1 MNRLGAWVMG
11 LTLLAGAGVWS
22 VNRTESDWVLRRID
36 EPAELRF
43 TVAHPVTVAVVDTGI
58 LPQAA
63 LDGRRQS
70 GYDFAAG
77 SAHTPHLI
85 NPHGTAV
92 AGVVH
97 SVNPGAKI
105 LDVRLSDT
113 AGQTTL
119 RKAIDA
125 LRWAAGLEVAGVQSN
140 PFPARVINASF
151 TLKSVPHTGCAP
163 TMQSAVNEI
172 LAHGTVIVVAA
183 GNTNAPA
190 WQNTPGGCRGV
201 ITVAATDDQDHRAPY
216 SDWGAA
222 VALSAP
228 GGTVAEGVDV
238 WWGKHL
244 SERRGSS
251 YAAPLVA
258 GAASLLL
265 AQHPELNP
273 AEVRGILQR
282 SARPFAQGG
291 CDPQHR
297 AGCGAGVLD
306 VAAAL
311 RSTELPPVL
320 AGTY

>member
-1 MNRLGAWVMG
+1 MNRMGVCLMG
-11 LTLLAGAGVWS
+11 LALLAGVGAWS
-22 VNRTESDWVLRRID
+22 VNRAESNWALRQID
-36 EPAELRF
+36 APADLRF
-43 TVAHPVTVAVVDTGI
+43 AAAHPVTVAVVDTGI

-63 LDGRRQS
+63 LEGRRQS

-77 SAHTPHLI
+77 SARAPHLI

-97 SVNPGAKI
+97 SVDPGARL
-105 LDVRLSDT
+105 LDVRLSDLQ
-113 AGQTTL
+113 GHTTL
-119 RKAIDA
+119 EKAVDA
-125 LRWAAGLEVAGVQSN
+125 LRWAAGLKVAGVPLN
-140 PFPARVINASF
+140 RFPAQVINASF
-151 TLKSVPHTGCAP
+151 TLKTVPHTGCAP
-163 TMQSAVNEI
+163 AMQGAVNEI

-228 GGTVAEGVDV
+228 GGTQAEGVDV
-238 WWGKHL
+238 WWGQHL

-265 AQHPELNP
+265 AQHPALTP
-273 AEVRGILQR
+273 AEVRVILQR

-306 VAAAL
+306 VVAAL
-311 RSTELPPVL
+311 RSAESPL
-320 AGTY
+320 ALGTTH

>member
-1 MNRLGAWVMG
+1 MNRMG
-11 LTLLAGAGVWS
+11 MYLTGLALLAGAGAWS
-22 VNRTESDWVLRRID
+22 VNRAEAGWALRRID
-36 EPAELRF
+36 ARTNLRF
-43 TVAHPVTVAVVDTGI
+43 ASAHPATVAVVDTGI

-77 SAHTPHLI
+77 SARAPRLI
-85 NPHGTAV
+85 HPHGTAV

-97 SVNPGAKI
+97 SVDPGAQI

-113 AGQTTL
+113 AGHTTL
-119 RKAIDA
+119 GKAVDA
-125 LRWAAGLEVAGVQSN
+125 LRWAAGLEVAGVPLN
-140 PFPARVINASF
+140 HFPARVINASF
-151 TLKSVPHTGCAP
+151 TLKSVPYTGCAP
-163 TMQSAVNEI
+163 AMQSAVHEI

-228 GGTVAEGVDV
+228 GGTRAEGVDV

-265 AQHPELNP
+265 DQHPDLTP
-273 AEVRGILQR
+273 AEVKAILQR
-282 SARPFAQGG
+282 SARPFAANG

-297 AGCGAGVLD
+297 AGCGTGLLD

-311 RSTELPPVL
+311 HVAESPPVL
-320 AGTY
+320 AGTH

>member
-22 VNRTESDWVLRRID
+22 VNRTESDWVNRRID
-36 EPAELRF
+36 ASAGLRLAS
-43 TVAHPVTVAVVDTGI
+43 AHPITVAVVDTGI

-77 SAHTPHLI
+77 SALPPHLI

-92 AGVVH
+92 AGMVH
-97 SVNPGAKI
+97 SVDPAARI

-119 RKAIDA
+119 RKAVDA
-125 LRWAAGLEVAGVQSN
+125 LRWAAGLEVAGVPLN

-151 TLKSVPHTGCAP
+151 VLKTVPHDGCVPA
-163 TMQSAVNEI
+163 MQRAVNEI
-172 LAHGTVIVVAA
+172 LAHGSVIVVAA

-190 WQNTPGGCRGV
+190 WRNTPAGCRGV
-201 ITVAATDDQDHRAPY
+201 ITVAATDTQDRRAPY

-222 VALSAP
+222 IALSAP
-228 GGTVAEGVDV
+228 GGTRAEGVDV
-238 WWGKHL
+238 WWGQHR

-265 AQHPELNP
+265 AQHPEFTP
-273 AEVRGILQR
+273 AEVKAILQR
-282 SARPFAQGG
+282 SARPFSRGG

-306 VAAAL
+306 VAGAL
-311 RSTELPPVL
+311 RSAASPL
-320 AGTY
+320 ALGSVH